1 MAERDHCHIDDAHR
15 TRLIDVPL
23 ALARG
28 RRRDPGPAAAT
39 LIAAAG
45 QGSAR
50 RRRPRRRHAG
60 AERAMTWP
68 APPGNRSIVRIETNV
83 LSINAAPRGALG
95 LAAIASAIVIG
106 ANKPCDA
113 PARR

>member
-1 MAERDHCHIDDAHR
+1 MAG
-15 TRLIDVPL
+15 TPGKRL
-23 ALARG
+23 
-28 RRRDPGPAAAT
+28 
-39 LIAAAG
+39 
-45 QGSAR
+45 
-50 RRRPRRRHAG
+50 
-60 AERAMTWP
+60 
-68 APPGNRSIVRIETNV
+68 IVRIETNV